1 MHKRSMSEPLME
13 GYQTFHG
20 YDGLITERVKIAQ
33 GSSVKALA
41 NHGRPASISHA
52 PKERVERAPHLG
64 YGLPGLL
71 DGFKSSARVAQMPS
85 ANGHAE
91 KMSPVPT
98 TLVSAITYPQ
108 TAYPSSDTNKDA
120 IQPSHLSERRL
131 SSASSSGMPFAVS
144 MGPPCNPD
152 LLTPFAATMPSG
164 CSITRNA
171 PFSMTSPISRTGI
184 GGTMASTPVIL
195 PIPHIAS
202 MCLNPAGT
210 KQQDSAPSPP
220 RTPSHSR
227 NVSGSSI
234 RTAIRI

>member
-20 YDGLITERVKIAQ
+20 YDGLITERVEIAQ
-33 GSSVKALA
+33 KSALKALA
-41 NHGRPASISHA
+41 NQRRPASISHA

-64 YGLPGLL
+64 YGLSGLL
-71 DGFKSSARVAQMPS
+71 DGFKSSARVAQM
-85 ANGHAE
+85 
-91 KMSPVPT
+91 
-98 TLVSAITYPQ
+98 
-108 TAYPSSDTNKDA
+108 SSDTSKDA
-120 IQPSHLSERRL
+120 TQPLHLSERKL
-131 SSASSSGMPFAVS
+131 SSASSPSMPFAIS

-152 LLTPFAATMPSG
+152 LITPFAATMPSN

-184 GGTMASTPVIL
+184 SGTMASTPVIL

-210 KQQDSAPSPP
+210 KQQDPAPSPP
-220 RTPSHSR
+220 PTPSHSR